1 MNIPFFDLLAGY
13 DQLQSELDAVVKRVL
28 KSGWYILGQEVTR
41 FEQEFAAYCNVSEAV
56 GVASG
61 TDAIRL
67 ALQALAVGAGDEV
80 ITVAHTAVATVAAIE
95 ATGARPVFVDVDFN
109 TCVLDPD
116 LLARAITPRTKA
128 IIPVHLYGYPAD
140 MVPILDI
147 AERHNLYVV
156 EDCAQ
161 AHGALYRERPVGS
174 WGHLAAFSF
183 YPTKNLGAF
192 GDGGAVVT
200 SHSELA
206 DRLRLLRQ
214 YGWRERYISES
225 SGSNSR
231 LDELQAAILQ
241 VKLSRLNEWNVT
253 RRRLAALYHQLLSQ
267 TPLTLPHDPENGQ
280 HVYHLYV
287 VRSPQR
293 NELQAYLKACGIA
306 TAIHYPVPVHL
317 QPAYTYLGCGP
328 GTLPVTEQLAEQVLS
343 LPLYPQ
349 LSTELVQTIAGHI
362 LEFFAATPDPGAV

>member
-1 MNIPFFDLLAGY
+1 MNIPFFDPLPGY
-13 DQLQSELDAVVKRVL
+13 DQLQNELDTAIKRVL
-28 KSGWYILGQEVTR
+28 KSGWYILGPEVIQ

-61 TDAIRL
+61 TDAVRL
-67 ALQALAVGAGDEV
+67 ALQALDVGVDDEV

-95 ATGARPVFVDVDFN
+95 STGARPVFVDVDVN
-109 TCVLDPD
+109 SCVLDSN
-116 LLARAITPRTKA
+116 LLTSAITPRTKA

-140 MVPILDI
+140 MASIMDI

-161 AHGALYRERPVGS
+161 AHGALYRGRPVGS

-200 SHSELA
+200 SNSELA

-231 LDELQAAILQ
+231 LDELQAAILR
-241 VKLSRLNEWNVT
+241 VKLSRLNEWNAT
-253 RRRLAALYHQLLSQ
+253 RRRLAALYHQLLYE
-267 TPLTLPHDPENGQ
+267 TPLVLPNDPEKGQ

-287 VRSPQR
+287 IRSPQR
-293 NELQAYLKACGIA
+293 NELQAYLKTCGIA
-306 TAIHYPVPVHL
+306 TAIHYPMPIHL
-317 QPAYTYLGCGP
+317 QPAYIPLGYGL
-328 GTLPVTEQLAEQVLS
+328 GSLPVTEQLAAQVLS
-343 LPLYPQ
+343 LPLYPH
-349 LSTELVQTIAGHI
+349 LSADTVQTIARHI
-362 LEFFAATPDPGAV
+362 LKFFA